1 MADAVGGYKP
11 SGPLAVLLTGV
22 FGVGKST
29 LAADLAD
36 RLDEAG
42 VPVAALD
49 LDWLTWTNVSGAS
62 RAGEH
67 DMMLANLRPMVDRYR
82 SAGARYFVL
91 ARTIRGLEELATLGE
106 ALAMPLR
113 VVELTIPFEEIARR
127 LATDPTEARQRDL
140 AQSEQWMSEHSSG
153 IADLVVVNDRSVR
166 QVAVEILAWLGW
178 PMPASA
184 RGTRRP

>member
-1 MADAVGGYKP
+1 MVDAVGRHTR

-49 LDWLTWTNVSGAS
+49 LDWLTWTNVSGAG

-67 DMMLANLRPMVDRYR
+67 DMMIANLRPMVDRYR
-82 SAGARYFVL
+82 AAGARYFVL
-91 ARTIRGLEELATLGE
+91 ARTIRGFDELATLGE

-127 LATDPTEARQRDL
+127 LATDPSEARQRDL
-140 AQSEQWMSEHSSG
+140 AETERWLSEHSSN
-153 IADLVVVNDRSVR
+153 IADVVVVNDRSVR
-166 QVAVEILAWLGW
+166 ELAVEILDWLGW
-178 PMPASA
+178 PKA
-184 RGTRRP
+184 GW